1 MIVPRAPARGF
12 QKAANAAS
20 ALSRGREPMESSA
33 LELSRVGGGSNHPGC
48 SVSDKPGCAQRS
60 VYPQGSPE
68 KRFKMLKTN
77 TSPGDTQRPG
87 EKCGLGRFRM
97 RIGRRRLS
105 ALAAFLTF
113 FADTSPYRGQCLPTV
128 TLKAETVQAFQR
140 NVQIQEGLHDR
151 RVNGR
156 RPFLWIDDPPRDPA
170 DHRSG
175 TAWSANYPPRTG
187 SQGSIPGN
195 FSR

>member
-1 MIVPRAPARGF
+1 
-12 QKAANAAS
+12 
-20 ALSRGREPMESSA
+20 
-33 LELSRVGGGSNHPGC
+33 
-48 SVSDKPGCAQRS
+48 
-60 VYPQGSPE
+60 
-68 KRFKMLKTN
+68 
-77 TSPGDTQRPG
+77 
-87 EKCGLGRFRM
+87 M

-175 TAWSANYPPRTG
+175 TAWSANYPPRIG
-187 SQGSIPGN
+187 SQASIPGN
-195 FSR
+195 FNW